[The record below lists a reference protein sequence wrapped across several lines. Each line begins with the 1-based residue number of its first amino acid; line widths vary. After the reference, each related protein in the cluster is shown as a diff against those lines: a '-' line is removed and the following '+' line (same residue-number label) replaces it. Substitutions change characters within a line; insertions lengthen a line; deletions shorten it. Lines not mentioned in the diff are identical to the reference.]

1 MDAVDRPSA
10 PTGLPS
16 APEPTRWTRRSFAAL
31 LAGGL
36 LTGGLAGGALTLGS
50 APQSFE
56 VDQLA
61 PDEID
66 AATPSFPR
74 AELGTH
80 VEDAKA
86 CRVPLLFVTLV
97 PRNGSTGFV
106 RIRSGDYWT
115 PVIHLGPGPIR
126 VALPFPS
133 PYPSGIGAL
142 QVEGEDAAFD
152 LYLHPGWVG
161 RTLQGTAAVNIWW
174 RVKAP
179 C

>member
-1 MDAVDRPSA
+1 MTVERAS
-10 PTGLPS
+10 GLVTEPP
-16 APEPTRWTRRSFAAL
+16 APEPQRWTRRSFAVL

-36 LTGGLAGGALTLGS
+36 LAGGLAGGALTLDSG
-50 APQSFE
+50 PQSFE

-61 PDEID
+61 PGEID

-80 VEDAKA
+80 IEDAKA

-115 PVIHLGPGPIR
+115 SVIHLGTSPIR
-126 VALPFPS
+126 VALP
-133 PYPSGIGAL
+133 YPSAYPTGIGAF
-142 QVEGEDAAFD
+142 QVEGNDAAFD
-152 LYLHPGWVG
+152 MYLHPGWVG
-161 RTLQGTAAVNIWW
+161 RTVQGTATVNIWW
-174 RVKAP
+174 RVRTP